1 MKEIYR
7 WLIECNHTP
16 ETIDRIMLPI
26 RKRGISV
33 ISLNYSR
40 KDSSTA
46 DCTIEFE
53 IEPAGVE
60 RIYKNMIRIQD
71 IKNVTRLEK

>member
-1 MKEIYR
+1 MKEKYR

-26 RKRGISV
+26 RKRGITV
-33 ISLNYSR
+33 ISLNYIQ
-40 KDSSTA
+40 KDKDTA
-46 DCTIEFE
+46 TCTMEFE
-53 IEPAGVE
+53 IEPASVE

-71 IKNVTRLEK
+71 ILNVTQLTK